1 MNNNNNNIKGIE
13 LVSIK
18 NIQPNINELIN
29 YKNELMIIID
39 KNQNY
44 LDQLFQQT
52 KPLENNT
59 QLKNYLQISSNAID
73 KYKELISK
81 YKEKFKQIKNNNNY
95 NNNKIIIYKND
106 TELIEN
112 YLTILEIQKNTF
124 QKIDD
129 FFESLHQAFQI
140 QSSIQN
146 LVKKRKQLSNLL

>member
-1 MNNNNNNIKGIE
+1 MNNGIE

-52 KPLENNT
+52 KPLGNST
-59 QLKNYLQISSNAID
+59 QLKKHIQISSNAID
-73 KYKELISK
+73 KYKELITK
-81 YKEKFKQIKNNNNY
+81 YKEKFEQIKKNNY

-112 YLTILEIQKNTF
+112 YLTILEIQQNTF

>member
-1 MNNNNNNIKGIE
+1 MNNGIE
-13 LVSIK
+13 LVSIPK
-18 NIQPNINELIN
+18 NIQPNIKELNIHKKKLKEIVYMN
-29 YKNELMIIID
+29 DAL
-39 KNQNY
+39 
-44 LDQLFQQT
+44 LRQLFQQT

-81 YKEKFKQIKNNNNY
+81 YKEKFEQIKNNNNY
-95 NNNKIIIYKND
+95 NNNKIIIY
-106 TELIEN
+106 ESYIEVIEN
-112 YLTILEIQKNTF
+112 DLKILQIQQNTF

-140 QSSIQN
+140 QSSLQN

>member
-1 MNNNNNNIKGIE
+1 MNNGIE

-44 LDQLFQQT
+44 LDQLFRLT

-73 KYKELISK
+73 KYKELITK
-81 YKEKFKQIKNNNNY
+81 YKEKFEQIKNNNY

-106 TELIEN
+106 IELIEN

-140 QSSIQN
+140 QSSLQN